1 MRILPLL
8 LTALWWLTAA
18 GALFAE
24 TGTAGSDAIPTA
36 DRAQSVTVDPNPS
49 SWTDTAA
56 TSVAPLLH
64 TNPTDSLPHDRTLRI
79 YTFPIREAIMP
90 AVRHLTDKCF
100 RQAQERNSDLILIQL
115 NTYGGLADIADSLRT
130 AILNCPIPVWV
141 WIDNQAASAGALI
154 ALAADRIYIRP
165 GGSIGAASVVDGNG
179 KPMPDKYQS
188 FMRAM
193 MRSTAEAHG
202 KRIVRTEHGDTLW
215 QWYRDPAIAE
225 AMVGRTHGDSTT
237 VQVLTLTADEA
248 LQACFAEGK
257 ASGIDEVLTAG
268 GIESYTLEEYR
279 PSRLDRLLGWMMHP
293 GVQGL
298 FILMI
303 IGGIYFELQSPG
315 IGLPLGIALLG
326 VVCYFAPLY
335 LEGIAQHWELLLFL
349 AGLVLI
355 AVEIFVIPGFGVT
368 GMAGIVCVILGLS
381 FAAIDNDLLRY
392 IPTGEVS
399 WLKILRPLL
408 VVIIASALG
417 LILALWIGRRFLTGH
432 SPWRQRIVLD
442 TDLKPEEGCISRE
455 NPAELVGQ
463 EALVAAVLHP
473 SGRVLFQNRYYEAVA
488 EDGLFI
494 DKGTRVRV
502 VRVEGG
508 ILYCRAI
515 D

>member
-1 MRILPLL
+1 MRILALL
-8 LTALWWLTAA
+8 LTVVWGMITPGLLSAEGFTS
-18 GALFAE
+18 GHDSIPINEAE
-24 TGTAGSDAIPTA
+24 TPSGTSFPGT
-36 DRAQSVTVDPNPS
+36 DP
-49 SWTDTAA
+49 A
-56 TSVAPLLH
+56 TTPDLFSKEHGVKV
-64 TNPTDSLPHDRTLRI
+64 

-90 AVRHLTDKCF
+90 AVKHLSRKCF
-100 RQAQERNSDLILIQL
+100 QQAQDQNSDLIIIQL
-115 NTYGGLADIADSLRT
+115 NTYGGLADVADSLRT
-130 AILNCPIPVWV
+130 AILNSPIPVWV

-202 KRIVRTEHGDTLW
+202 KRIVHIDRGDTLW
-215 QWYRDPAIAE
+215 RWYRDPAIAE

-248 LQACFAEGK
+248 LQAGFAEGK
-257 ASGIDEVLTAG
+257 ASSLEEVLTAG
-268 GIESYTLEEYR
+268 GIETYTIEEYR
-279 PSRLDRLLGWMMHP
+279 PSGLDRLLGWMMLP

-315 IGLPLGIALLG
+315 IGLPLAIALLG
-326 VVCYFAPLY
+326 VVGYFAPLY
-335 LEGIAQHWELLLFL
+335 LEGVAQHWELLLFL
-349 AGLVLI
+349 AGLALI

-368 GMAGIVCVILGLS
+368 GVAGIVCVILGLS

-392 IPTGEVS
+392 IPSGEIS
-399 WLKILRPLL
+399 WLRVLRPLL
-408 VVIIASALG
+408 VTVIATTLG
-417 LILALWIGRRFLTGH
+417 LVLAIWLGRRFLTGH
-432 SPWRQRIVLD
+432 SAWRKRIVLD
-442 TDLKPEEGCISRE
+442 TDLKPEEGCVSRE
-455 NPAELVGQ
+455 NPEELVGQ
-463 EALVAAVLHP
+463 EARAMSVLRP
-473 SGRVLFQNRYYEAVA
+473 SGHVLLQNRYYDAVA

-494 DKGTRVRV
+494 DKGKRVKI

-508 ILYCRAI
+508 VLYCRAI

>member
-1 MRILPLL
+1 MHLFPLL
-8 LTALWWLTAA
+8 LTALWWLSIPGT
-18 GALFAE
+18 LSAE
-24 TGTAGSDAIPTA
+24 TGSAGSEAIPVA
-36 DRAQSVTVDPNPS
+36 ESSRAVTVESVS
-49 SWTDTAA
+49 SSLSDTAA
-56 TSVAPLLH
+56 TSVATRLRFH
-64 TNPTDSLPHDRTLRI
+64 PTDSLPHDRTLRI
-79 YTFPIREAIMP
+79 YTFPIREEIMP

-100 RQAQERNSDLILIQL
+100 RQAQEQNSDLILIQL
-115 NTYGGLADIADSLRT
+115 NTYGGLADVADSLRT
-130 AILNCPIPVWV
+130 AILNSPIPVWV

-215 QWYRDPAIAE
+215 QWYRDPSIAE

-248 LQACFAEGK
+248 LQAGFAEGK
-257 ASGIDEVLTAG
+257 ASSIDEVLTAG

-442 TDLKPEEGCISRE
+442 TDLKPEEGCVSRE
-455 NPAELVGQ
+455 NPEELVGQ
-463 EALVAAVLHP
+463 ETRVAAVLHP
-473 SGRVLFQNRYYEAVA
+473 SGRVFLQDRYYEAVA

-494 DKGTRVRV
+494 DKGTRVII

-508 ILYCRAI
+508 VLYCRAI

>member
-1 MRILPLL
+1 M
-8 LTALWWLTAA
+8 
-18 GALFAE
+18 
-24 TGTAGSDAIPTA
+24 IPTA
-36 DRAQSVTVDPNPS
+36 DTALTVSANSPLS
-49 SWTDTAA
+49 SFMDTAE
-56 TSVAPLLH
+56 TSVAPHLH
-64 TNPTDSLPHDRTLRI
+64 SEPTDSLPQDRTLRI
-79 YTFPIREAIMP
+79 YTFPIREEIMP

-100 RQAQERNSDLILIQL
+100 RQAQEQNSDLILIQL
-115 NTYGGLADIADSLRT
+115 NTYGGLADVADSLRT
-130 AILNCPIPVWV
+130 AILNSPIPVWV

-179 KPMPDKYQS
+179 QPMPDKYQS

-202 KRIVRTEHGDTLW
+202 KRIVRIEQGDTRW

-248 LQACFAEGK
+248 LRVGFAEGK
-257 ASGIDEVLTAG
+257 ASSLEEVLTSG

-279 PSRLDRLLGWMMHP
+279 PSGLDRLLGWMMHP
-293 GVQGL
+293 GVQGI

-315 IGLPLGIALLG
+315 IGLPLGVALLG

-355 AVEIFVIPGFGVT
+355 AVEIFVIPGFGFT

-399 WLKILRPLL
+399 WLKILQPLL
-408 VVIIASALG
+408 VVIIASTLG
-417 LILALWIGRRFLTGH
+417 LILALWLGRRFLTGQ
-432 SPWRQRIVLD
+432 SAWRQRIVLD
-442 TDLKPEEGCISRE
+442 TDLKPDEGCVSRE
-455 NPAELVGQ
+455 NPEELVGQ
-463 EALVAAVLHP
+463 EARVASVLHP
-473 SGRVLFQNRYYEAVA
+473 SGRILLQERYYEAVA
-488 EDGLFI
+488 EDGMFI
-494 DKGTRVRV
+494 DKGTRVIV

-508 ILYCRAI
+508 VLYCRAI